1 MSDGTGSDLGLGT
14 TDALAA
20 APVSG
25 GAMRSAR
32 RGKDRGGRGRGRGRG
47 WGRGSVAKLRQL
59 GIGTSWPAKVSWVF
73 LIAIV
78 LVALVGP
85 LLISTDPVRQTS
97 SAMLPFGSPGH
108 LLGTDDLGRDEL
120 ARLVHGARPLLF
132 VAFASTA
139 LAAVIGT
146 GVGLLA
152 GYAGGVVEQ
161 VLMRVVDL
169 ALAFPSILLVILLVA
184 AAGPG
189 TTSLVVGVGVSLAPG
204 LARLARALAA
214 RETARDYI
222 VAARLGGT
230 RTPRVLV
237 QEILPNIA
245 GPMVAQVVMTLSVA
259 AGFAA
264 GLSYLGLG
272 IQPPTPDWG
281 YMVQAGQEFLY
292 SAPRLVVLPAAL
304 TLLFV
309 VACNFV
315 GDDLRD
321 ALDPKGTV

>member
-1 MSDGTGSDLGLGT
+1 MSEPAGATTGS
-14 TDALAA
+14 TDGATA
-20 APVSG
+20 AP
-25 GAMRSAR
+25 AR
-32 RGKDRGGRGRGRGRG
+32 TRTAGRRPRR
-47 WGRGSVAKLRQL
+47 L
-59 GIGTSWPAKVSWVF
+59 GTSWPALVSWAF
-73 LIAIV
+73 LALIV

-85 LLISTDPVRQTS
+85 WFVTADPVRQTS

-108 LLGTDDLGRDEL
+108 PLGTDDLGRDEL
-120 ARLVHGARPLLF
+120 ARLVHGARPLLL
-132 VAFASTA
+132 VAFAATV
-139 LAAVIGT
+139 LAAALGT
-146 GVGLLA
+146 AVGLLA
-152 GYAGGVVEQ
+152 GYAGGPVEQ
-161 VLMRVVDL
+161 VLMRLVDL

-204 LARLARALAA
+204 LARLARALTA
-214 RETARDYI
+214 REAARDYV

-230 RTPRVLV
+230 RGPRVLL

-304 TLLFV
+304 TLLSV

-321 ALDPKGTV
+321 ALDPKGSA